1 MSCIIINEKQETFLI
16 NKILKE
22 STDDYV
28 EELGPKRL
36 ELKKFLDSNF
46 KKGSMDVIG
55 DDGEPSKIGLVVM
68 VRDGKPVKSM
78 DDKML
83 FYYIQSHK
91 RFRNIVQR
99 KDRDEFLKD
108 TIIAW
113 YNNEITKNGNIVKR

>member
-68 VRDGKPVKSM
+68 VRDGKPIKSM

-113 YNNEITKNGNIVKR
+113 YNNEITKNGNIVRR